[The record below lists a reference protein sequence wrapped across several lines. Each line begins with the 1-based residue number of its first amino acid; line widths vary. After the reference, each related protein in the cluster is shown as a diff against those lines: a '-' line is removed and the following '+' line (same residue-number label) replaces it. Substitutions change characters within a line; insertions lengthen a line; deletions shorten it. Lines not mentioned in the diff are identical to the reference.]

1 MVLSAT
7 RKKTITRF
15 NIPAIRTEMSIGT
28 KLLAQPSRRLIRNQL
43 AQTKRV

>member
-15 NIPAIRTEMSIGT
+15 NIPAIRAEMGIGT
-28 KLLAQPSRRLIRNQL
+28 KPLAQPSRCLIRNQL